1 MHFDVTVREL
11 IENYTVIEQYED
23 DDVIAEYKALV
34 KSGEI
39 SLEDELSMIRVNDI
53 EFDDFQEEL
62 SELRDIGIEFD
73 DEVSEEISDLD
84 ANSYVITDNM
94 YTFKDI
100 DGVDRYVIEKQQV
113 EKAKEI
119 ALWEMILA
127 MKAGFKVKHII
138 LIW

>member
-1 MHFDVTVREL
+1 MYFDVTVREL
-11 IENYTVIEQYED
+11 IEDYTVIEQYED

-62 SELRDIGIEFD
+62 SELRDMDIEFD

-84 ANSYVITDNM
+84 GNSYVITDNM

-100 DGVDRYVIEKQQV
+100 DGVNRYVIEK
-113 EKAKEI
+113 
-119 ALWEMILA
+119 
-127 MKAGFKVKHII
+127 
-138 LIW
+138 